1 MDSSPVSLN
10 ERAEERL
17 RHLQQLAERA
27 AKAHRTH
34 HTKSTRK
41 LLTNVEGNA
50 KNSIRLLQ
58 TWKTDFGNGEIT
70 KDQQLLELTNS
81 VLENLR
87 HWIDDAEDALIS
99 RLLFRKLFLLGF
111 ITSKRLV
118 WWCCRLHSANSIAER
133 TLKNGS
139 PQP

>member
-17 RHLQQLAERA
+17 RQLQELTERA
-27 AKAHRTH
+27 AEAHRTH
-34 HTKSTRK
+34 HTKSTRI
-41 LLTNVEGNA
+41 LLTNVERNA

-70 KDQQLLELTNS
+70 KEQGVLDTTNS
-81 VLENLR
+81 VFENLR
-87 HWIDDAEDALIS
+87 HWINDAEDALDS

-111 ITSKRLV
+111 ITSKR
-118 WWCCRLHSANSIAER
+118 
-133 TLKNGS
+133 
-139 PQP
+139 